1 MGSGSN
7 QAARLSSVRLAAYAM
22 PAFAFAIPTIPVY
35 VLLPAVYAD
44 TLGLGLAAT
53 GTALVISRGLD
64 MLSDP
69 LIGLLSDRTRSR
81 FGRRK
86 PWILAG
92 ALVAALGFAR
102 VALPPADVDAGY
114 LTVWLVVLSL
124 GWTAVVVP
132 YTAWGAELTPGYDE
146 RVRVTTAREGAGLAG
161 LVFASLMPALAGGEA
176 ATQLG
181 LLALTAVG
189 LGVIGLTGLGFFV
202 PDRSTET
209 NPSHGAPVAR
219 GLGSALSAALAN
231 GPFVRLIAAWFVNG
245 LANGLPAA
253 LFLLYL
259 NHGLGAPPDRQPLFI
274 LAYFVSAMTGLP
286 LWYGA
291 SLKFGKHRAWCCA
304 MIAACLAF
312 ALVPFLAQG
321 QFVWFSVVCIVTGL
335 ALGADLVLPPAL
347 QADVVDFDRLRH
359 GDERTGLYFALW
371 HAATKLAM
379 ALSAGLGLIGASLA
393 GFDPAQPTP
402 RGVMALTTF
411 YAVLPVGLKLVA
423 VALLWRFPIT
433 ARRHKAIRRQL
444 ARRMVQP
451 PD

>member
-1 MGSGSN
+1 MATGSN
-7 QAARLSSVRLAAYAM
+7 EGPRLSGARLAAYAA

-35 VLLPAVYAD
+35 VLLPSAYAD
-44 TLGLGLAAT
+44 ALGLGLAAT
-53 GTALVISRGLD
+53 GTALLISRGLD
-64 MLSDP
+64 TLSDP

-92 ALVAALGFAR
+92 ALVSALGFAR
-102 VALPPADVDAGY
+102 IAFPPQGVDAGY
-114 LTVWLVVLSL
+114 LTVWLVVLYL

-132 YTAWGAELTPGYDE
+132 YMAWGAELTSGHDE
-146 RVRVTTAREGAGLAG
+146 RIKVTTAREGAGLAG
-161 LVFASLMPALAGGEA
+161 IVFAGLMAALAGGGA
-176 ATQLG
+176 IAQLG
-181 LLALTAVG
+181 MLALTAIGLGAVGLVG
-189 LGVIGLTGLGFFV
+189 LGFHVPDQSTDTNLSRQRPVSGGLG
-202 PDRSTET
+202 P
-209 NPSHGAPVAR
+209 
-219 GLGSALSAALAN
+219 ALSAVAGN
-231 GPFVRLIAAWFVNG
+231 GPFVRLIVAWFVNG

-259 NHGLGAPPDRQPLFI
+259 NHGLGAAPDRQPLFI
-274 LAYFVSAMTGLP
+274 LAYFMSAITGLP
-286 LWYGA
+286 LWYRL
-291 SLKFGKHRAWCCA
+291 SLKLGKHRAWCCA

-312 ALVPFLAQG
+312 ALVPFLAPG
-321 QFVWFSVVCIVTGL
+321 QFAWFFAVCIVTGL

-359 GDERTGLYFALW
+359 GEERTGLYFALW

-402 RGVMALTTF
+402 DGVLALTIF

-433 ARRHKAIRRQL
+433 ARRHEAIRRRL

-451 PD
+451 SG